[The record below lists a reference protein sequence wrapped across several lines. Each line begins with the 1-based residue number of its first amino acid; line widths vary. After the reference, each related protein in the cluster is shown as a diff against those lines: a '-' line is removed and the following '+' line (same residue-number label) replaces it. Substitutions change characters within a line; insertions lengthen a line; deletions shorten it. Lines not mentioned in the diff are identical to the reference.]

1 MSVLLLALPIFVL
14 GMVIGSF
21 LNVVALR
28 TVSGKKFYHGRSECI
43 HCLSTINWF
52 DNIPILSFLILKGKC
67 RYCNQNI
74 SLQYPLVEFITGAVF
89 MFFFIQYMD
98 SQHLVIFLILSA
110 MLILI
115 SVIDILEKS
124 IYQSHLYVL
133 FALAI
138 VFRILVEPIGSL
150 TDLFYG
156 PLAFGGFLAILRWV
170 GGKIYK
176 KEAMGIGDVKLA
188 VVLGFMLNLKLAVV
202 ALYTSFISASI
213 VGVYLIAS
221 KRKSERIL
229 PFAPFLSFGAM
240 MAYFYG
246 LQIISFVVQL

>member
-1 MSVLLLALPIFVL
+1 MSVSLLALSIFVL
-14 GMVIGSF
+14 GTVIGSF

-43 HCLSTINWF
+43 HCLSAINWF
-52 DNIPILSFLILKGKC
+52 DNIPIFSFLVLKGKC
-67 RYCNQNI
+67 RSCNRSI
-74 SLQYPLVEFITGAVF
+74 SLQYPLVEFVTGVVF
-89 MFFFIQYMD
+89 MLLFIQNID
-98 SQHLVIFLILSA
+98 LQHQFIFLILSA
-110 MLILI
+110 ILILI

-124 IYQSHLYVL
+124 IYQSHLYIL
-133 FALAI
+133 LALTI
-138 VFRILVEPIGSL
+138 IFRIFVEPIGSL
-150 TDLFYG
+150 ADLFYG

-188 VVLGFMLNLKLAVV
+188 VVLGFMLSLKLAIV
-202 ALYTSFISASI
+202 ALYMSFISASI

-221 KRKSERIL
+221 KRKSERII

-240 MAYFYG
+240 IAYSYG
-246 LQIISFVVQL
+246 QQIISFVVQF